1 MVSVIIP
8 VYNVEKYLRR
18 CLDSVVGQTYK
29 DLEIILVDD
38 GSTDGSTEIC
48 EEYAKKDSRIR
59 FLRKQNGGL
68 SSARNAGLLVATGEY
83 VTFVDSDD
91 YIEDF
96 TYERLILNIEKTGAE
111 ICVCGSNTILEDGVV
126 VAKDFFEEKIYD
138 TEQIINN
145 FILNLKTSVWNKLYN
160 RKIIKNVV
168 FPNGR
173 IHGEDLVFN
182 LNIMYSG
189 IKMSSIPDCCYNY
202 IKRENSITTQAF
214 SEKAFDEVWC
224 KDKAYEIIKNKFPEF
239 SRKALVWRFRAR
251 MNLIRKMT
259 KVGPDGF
266 SEIYNDYICWVKGNY
281 RKIKASLNAKEKTE
295 FFLLKLSSP
304 LYKKIVKFF

>member
-96 TYERLILNIEKTGAE
+96 TYERLILNIEKRFT
-111 ICVCGSNTILEDGVV
+111 VYSKMT
-126 VAKDFFEEKIYD
+126 
-138 TEQIINN
+138 Q
-145 FILNLKTSVWNKLYN
+145 NLQV
-160 RKIIKNVV
+160 
-168 FPNGR
+168 
-173 IHGEDLVFN
+173 
-182 LNIMYSG
+182 
-189 IKMSSIPDCCYNY
+189 
-202 IKRENSITTQAF
+202 Q
-214 SEKAFDEVWC
+214 
-224 KDKAYEIIKNKFPEF
+224 
-239 SRKALVWRFRAR
+239 
-251 MNLIRKMT
+251 LIRL
-259 KVGPDGF
+259 
-266 SEIYNDYICWVKGNY
+266 
-281 RKIKASLNAKEKTE
+281 LNPT
-295 FFLLKLSSP
+295 
-304 LYKKIVKFF
+304 